1 MHTVVILA
9 IGNELL
15 IGETLD
21 TNTNWLCRYF
31 TNLGLQVI
39 GSLMIADDKNTISKA
54 ISTILK
60 EGFIGTKVD
69 LLVTT
74 GGLGPT
80 EDDLTL
86 AALAQ
91 AVNLPLQLDQTS
103 YEWIKTKYQEYASQN
118 YVTTPEMNVGR
129 EKMAILPL
137 GSTPIANSVGVAPA
151 VKLDYNNITIICL
164 PGVPKETKAF
174 VSGPVQQILAEL
186 FELGTFLEA
195 NLWAE
200 CGDESILAPILSDV
214 SKRHPKVYIK
224 SKAKGFGVNL
234 EFHIMLHVRGNA
246 SEIETLL
253 EEAKIDLEDKLKQ
266 SKINLTQNPQT

>member
-31 TNLGLQVI
+31 TGLGLQVI
-39 GSLMIADDKNTISKA
+39 GSLMLLDDKDIISKA
-54 ISTILK
+54 ISTIV
-60 EGFIGTKVD
+60 EQGFIGTKVD

-80 EDDLTL
+80 DDDLTL

-91 AVNLPLQLDQTS
+91 ALNLPLQLDQTS
-103 YEWIKTKYQEYASQN
+103 YQWIKSKYQEYTSQN
-118 YVTTPEMNVGR
+118 YVTSSEMNLGR

-137 GSTPIANSVGVAPA
+137 GATPIENQVGVAPA
-151 VKLDYNNITIICL
+151 VKLTYNNTTIICL

-174 VSGPVQQILAEL
+174 ISGPVQKMLSEM
-186 FELGTFLEA
+186 FELGTFIEQD
-195 NLWAE
+195 LWAE

-214 SKRHPKVYIK
+214 VKRHPNVYIK
-224 SKAKGFGVNL
+224 SKAKGFGENL
-234 EFHIMLHVRGNA
+234 QFQIKLHIRGNIT
-246 SEIETLL
+246 EVENLL
-253 EEAKIDLEDKLKQ
+253 ELAKADLEESFEKQKIKLITD
-266 SKINLTQNPQT
+266 SN